1 MTENAVSPM
10 RIDVEQDKKIFK
22 IKNNQ
27 IILFL
32 VAVKTHQQNCQFFT
46 TSLTINYRHLEYDES

>member
-1 MTENAVSPM
+1 MTENTVSPM

-32 VAVKTHQQNCQFFT
+32 VAVKTHQQNYQFFT